1 MSVFSHKYTA
11 FAILPADEKP
21 YFLDAVQKIF
31 SLIRPKPCLD
41 NDKSVTTCEKYKKML
56 ERVCIY

>member
-41 NDKSVTTCEKYKKML
+41 NDKSVTTCE
-56 ERVCIY
+56 